1 MTESIAH
8 RLPYPQFEAIC
19 DKFANEIVDN
29 MDMDTLLQIAY
40 DQLYDY
46 YTKCNDLELEEE
58 VINHYC
64 GDVSEWQRLL
74 KETNNVTAWTCSVP
88 AGLVSV
94 ESAKAVI
101 FVQS

>member
-1 MTESIAH
+1 
-8 RLPYPQFEAIC
+8 
-19 DKFANEIVDN
+19 

-58 VINHYC
+58 VTNHYC

-74 KETNNVTAWTCSVP
+74 KETNNVTA
-88 AGLVSV
+88 
-94 ESAKAVI
+94 
-101 FVQS
+101 

>member
-1 MTESIAH
+1 MFPRTNCLPKLTQSTPNSKLAPMTESIAH

-58 VINHYC
+58 VTNHYC
-64 GDVSEWQRLL
+64 GDVASG
-74 KETNNVTAWTCSVP
+74 NDCSKK
-88 AGLVSV
+88 LTM
-94 ESAKAVI
+94 
-101 FVQS
+101 